1 MAPCSRVGCLFRES
15 TPLALTIDV
24 KHKHASQS
32 PDAVFQT
39 AGARRLY
46 TYCSRRTPQHE
57 GYGCRHRMSALSQCA
72 HSAGRLVPPLLFQ
85 LSPRMREHSR
95 ESADPARL
103 HNGGTSASCDVPSGD
118 PSRRIHG
125 LSRIFCPIEFD
136 DPASAIVS
144 GVGRSGRQSITVLP
158 RRTGRQLTRLMFH
171 STSFGIATSVR
182 VTSERGV
189 Y

>member
-15 TPLALTIDV
+15 TPPALTIDV

-32 PDAVFQT
+32 LDAVFQT
-39 AGARRLY
+39 AGARRLD

-72 HSAGRLVPPLLFQ
+72 HCAARLVPPLLFQ

-125 LSRIFCPIEFD
+125 LSRSFCPIEFD
-136 DPASAIVS
+136 DPASIIVS
-144 GVGRSGRQSITVLP
+144 GVGEVAAKASRSY
-158 RRTGRQLTRLMFH
+158 
-171 STSFGIATSVR
+171 
-182 VTSERGV
+182 RGGPV
-189 Y
+189 VN